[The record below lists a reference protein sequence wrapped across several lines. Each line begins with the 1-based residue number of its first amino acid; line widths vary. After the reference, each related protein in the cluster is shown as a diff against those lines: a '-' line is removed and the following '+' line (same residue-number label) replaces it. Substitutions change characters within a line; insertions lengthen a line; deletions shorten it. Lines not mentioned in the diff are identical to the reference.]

1 MKKYIKKIRRLK
13 IIEQILIVLIFAVII
28 PMAISGFIINNI
40 NQQSMRSQLRDSAIL
55 ISRMVSE
62 EVDVLINS
70 SISELNQINVSM
82 ESIGK
87 GKKGKKRYL
96 RKVLANSPSFE
107 SIKIYKT
114 PEDLM
119 ELHEENIKN
128 HAVSIYT
135 TTKDNKFLVATFSE
149 NFFKEK
155 LFKSLEEDKRQIYV
169 LSSDNTII
177 AAHNFK
183 EKDFQSTIKYL
194 PSKLKVDSPVIF
206 GKIKNQPMVYLKKT
220 SPDVTIVVNTTK
232 GVTRTAINEN
242 RFKII
247 LAVIIAALTVIFVVG
262 LYTYYLYINIRQLFK
277 GIIAISK
284 GNYQRRIRLLTNVFT
299 PYEIIFLAFEFNRMA
314 SQIHKSYL
322 QLKKNNVELNQLNE
336 FRSNLID
343 TVSHEFRT
351 PLTSIQGYT
360 SRLLRQDIEI
370 DEETKQKSLRTIKTQ
385 SERLSR
391 MVEDLLVVP
400 DIEGARIRANAEP
413 LWLNKIIES
422 AISLVKLEARVIINN
437 VPTDFPL
444 IMADKDRLEQVF
456 VNLLENAIKYSEEN
470 SIIMVDSVI
479 EDNFAKIYIK
489 NHCEVIPEEKLQKL
503 FEKFTRIDD
512 KTTRTTRGTGL
523 GLFIVKG
530 LVEAM
535 NGKIKL
541 YSNEREGFVVEIKL
555 ATFQPRENEMPEIKD
570 EKTQRGIE
578 A

>member
-1 MKKYIKKIRRLK
+1 MRRFIRFKRLK
-13 IIEQILIVLIFAVII
+13 IAEQILVVLLGAVII

-40 NQQSMRSQLRDSAIL
+40 NQQSIRSQLRDSAVL
-55 ISRMVSE
+55 ITKMVSE
-62 EVDVLINS
+62 EIDVFLIS
-70 SISELNQINVSM
+70 SMNELRQIRFSMDYIRGGQNVRKKYL
-82 ESIGK
+82 ES
-87 GKKGKKRYL
+87 
-96 RKVLANSPSFE
+96 VLKNSPEF
-107 SIKIYKT
+107 
-114 PEDLM
+114 EDLIIVDSLDKLNK
-119 ELHEENIKN
+119 LHDYNLQHN
-128 HAVSIYT
+128 TVSIYLP
-135 TTKDNKFLVATFSE
+135 TKDNKFLLATFNE
-149 NFFKEK
+149 KFVKNK
-155 LFKSLEEDKRQIYV
+155 LFRSLSEDRRQIYV
-169 LSSDNTII
+169 LSAQNQLI

-183 EKDFQSTIKYL
+183 EKEFKNTIHYL
-194 PSKLKVDSPVIF
+194 PKKLKVDTPVIF
-206 GKIKNQPMVYLKKT
+206 GKIKNQPFVYLKKT
-220 SPDVTIVVNTTK
+220 DPNITIVVNTTR
-232 GVTRTAINEN
+232 GVTISAINEN

-247 LAVIIAALTVIFVVG
+247 LAVLLTSLTVIFVVG

-284 GNYQRRIRLLTNVFT
+284 GNYQRRIRLITNVFT

-322 QLKKNNVELNQLNE
+322 QLKSKNVELKELNE

-370 DEETKQKSLRTIKTQ
+370 DEETKQKSLRTIKKQ

-400 DIEGARIRANAEP
+400 DIEGAKIRINLEP
-413 LWLNKIIES
+413 IWLNKTIDS
-422 AISLVKLEARVIINN
+422 AITLVNNSEKDIVNN
-437 VPTDFPL
+437 VSEDFPL
-444 IMADKDRLEQVF
+444 VNADKDRLEQVF
-456 VNLLENAIKYSEEN
+456 VNLLENALKYSAEGTP
-470 SIIMVDSVI
+470 IVI
-479 EDNFAKIYIK
+479 ESFIDENNFAKIRVK
-489 NHCEVIPEEKLQKL
+489 NSCEPIPEDKLQKL

-535 NGKIKL
+535 NDEINL
-541 YSNEREGFVVEIKL
+541 FSNEQDGFVAEIKL
-555 ATFQPRENEMPEIKD
+555 TVYEV
-570 EKTQRGIE
+570 E